1 METERLEGSVAG
13 TVFRNEENG
22 YSVIMVKAG
31 RKAITCTGILPE
43 LAIGEQVV
51 LTGTYVDHP
60 QYGSQLKVASFE
72 IIKPTT
78 LSGIERFLASGL
90 IKGVKTSSAKQIVE
104 HFGEETLEVL
114 SEHPERLQE
123 IRGFGKKRWK
133 MVAESYHQCMYLRN
147 AMVFLQTYSI
157 PSTLAQ
163 RIARK
168 YGSDTEKTIRENPYR
183 LCMEIDGI
191 GFQTVDRIAASM
203 GIAQESEYRLKA
215 GLIYVLQEQ
224 SYSMGHCY
232 LPEEELLRHAGA
244 LLHAPDALLEH
255 ALEELAAD
263 GNIKCER
270 TDHDLR
276 VYLPVFFQAETDVA
290 SRLLELYSSVPR
302 GSRKKGEQRIRAF
315 EARHHVAFSALQR
328 EAILSALE
336 FGVLIIT
343 GGPGTGKTTIIRCII
358 SLLQDEGEVTLCA
371 PTGRAAKRMSEATGQ
386 EARTIH
392 RLLESTGEGV
402 FGHNEEEPLET
413 SCVIVDEMSMMDILL
428 MRSLLCALS
437 PGTRLILVGD
447 ADQLPSVGAGNV
459 LGDLLASS
467 VLPAVRLTDIYRQSE
482 ESRIVVNAHR
492 INHGEMPVLNEKGT
506 DFFFERKEMPRD
518 TAETIV
524 SLVATRLPGFIH
536 CSGDERAQSIQV
548 LAPQKKGDTG
558 VIALNVMLQEALN
571 PPAPDK
577 PSITWGD
584 RLFRKGDKVM
594 QTKNDYNLAWIRH
607 TPRGEQEGE
616 GVFNGDIGTI
626 LDVDEEAN
634 ALTVR
639 YDEDRDVEYSASA
652 GDLDNLDL
660 AYAMTVHKS
669 QGCEFP
675 VVVIPVCGGPRLLL
689 TRNLFYTALTRA
701 RSLVVLVGREQVIR
715 DMVENNHIAHR
726 YTALSDCLYQMSM
739 SRSMKMPEDN
749 A

>member
-232 LPEEELLRHAGA
+232 LPAEELLRHAGA

-263 GNIKCER
+263 GSIKCER

-276 VYLPVFFQAETDVA
+276 VYLPVFFQAEADVA

-413 SCVIVDEMSMMDILL
+413 SCVIVDEMSMVDILL